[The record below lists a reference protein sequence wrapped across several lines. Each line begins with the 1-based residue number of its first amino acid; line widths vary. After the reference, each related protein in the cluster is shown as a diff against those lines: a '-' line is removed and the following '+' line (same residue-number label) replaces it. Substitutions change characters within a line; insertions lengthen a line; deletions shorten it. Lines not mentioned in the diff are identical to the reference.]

1 MAVNNVSM
9 KQHDILPIP
18 QNQYGEKGSSA
29 GVRGNPTK
37 GANASVTGSSTPQH
51 LPFIDASDSVDKKKP
66 RPIGPGMPPPDTDFM
81 NTAAL
86 P

>member
-9 KQHDILPIP
+9 KQHNILPIP
-18 QNQYGEKGSSA
+18 PNKYGEKDDSA
-29 GVRGNPTK
+29 GVRGNSTK
-37 GANASVTGSSTPQH
+37 GAQALAPVSPTPQH

-66 RPIGPGMPPPDTDFM
+66 RPIGPGMPPPNTDFM
-81 NTAAL
+81 NTINL